1 VTTSDRDRTRK
12 RVFLYWIGSFVLAA
26 VVFIFF
32 PLITALYSV
41 QLRELSTVIA
51 EFFLKMLTFSV
62 TRQGTILSLP
72 GMVFNVVPAC
82 SGSTTIRVLVAM
94 GVLWSGIHMG
104 LSPLRKIILAAL
116 SLPIALVANGM
127 RVALLVWA
135 SYLSGTAI
143 SEGLLHTLIGAF
155 GFVVAMTAFFAL
167 GQFLVGCNRG
177 ADGHAP
183 INCDYGRDM
192 LVFTVLLLF
201 LAYLPFFAACI
212 KAWKGAVFNTNDLY
226 GYILFIAAAAAWIWA
241 WRKFPEN
248 YNAAV
253 PGLVVFSL
261 VTLLAILSQATGP
274 NNYMLGLT
282 FLGTLFSVGMIYR
295 GAGFAVRAVPV
306 YLVFFLSYP
315 KVTEFINDL
324 LHLNGFAQP
333 FAIKIVLSF
342 IALVLF
348 YRLIVSARFYDL
360 PGPARRVVFAGMTI
374 MAFLF
379 FSSQVMFVQRDFT
392 AMAGNY
398 SFPYFITDNGVWQGR
413 DVADPAARLFY
424 ERENNIVRHYE
435 KAGKAVGIMIIPSD
449 GNRKKIHTPEY
460 CQTGLGWQVK
470 SKGYITFSSESGRK
484 IRARKLTLVHPE
496 KNIIRTFI
504 YWFSDGRNAYADYPM
519 FLLVDTLRKL
529 IFHNENWLLFVVWS
543 DAGEDVAADFLSG
556 LPEVRQ

>member
-1 VTTSDRDRTRK
+1 MTTSDPGRTK
-12 RVFLYWIGSFVLAA
+12 TIVLYWVGSFVLAG

-72 GMVFNVVPAC
+72 GMVFDVVPAC

-104 LSPLRKIILAAL
+104 LSPARKIILAAL

-135 SYLSGTAI
+135 SYLSGAVI

-155 GFVVAMTAFFAL
+155 GFVVAMAAFFAL
-167 GQFLVGCNRG
+167 GQFLVACNRRKG
-177 ADGHAP
+177 QIP

-192 LVFTVLLLF
+192 LVFSVLLLL
-201 LAYLPFFAACI
+201 LAYLPFFSACI

-226 GYILFIAAAAAWIWA
+226 GYILFIAAAVAWIWA

-248 YNAAV
+248 FHAAV
-253 PGLVVFSL
+253 SGLVVFTL
-261 VTLLAILSQATGP
+261 VSLLAILSQATGP

-282 FLGTLFSVGMIYR
+282 FLGTLFSIGMIYR
-295 GAGFAVRAVPV
+295 GARFALRATPV
-306 YLVFFLSYP
+306 YFVFFLSYP

-333 FAIKIVLSF
+333 FAIKVVLSVM
-342 IALVLF
+342 ALVLF
-348 YRLIVSARFYDL
+348 YRWSASARCYNL
-360 PGPARRVVFAGMTI
+360 PCPARRFVFAGMTI

-379 FSSQVMFVQRDFT
+379 FCSQVMFVQRDFT
-392 AMAGNY
+392 AKAGNY
-398 SFPYFITDNGVWQGR
+398 SFPYFITDNGVWQGK

-424 ERENNIVRHYE
+424 ERENNVVRHYE
-435 KAGKAVGIMIIPSD
+435 KSGRAVGIMIIPSD

-470 SKGYITFSSESGRK
+470 TKGYITFSSESGRK
-484 IRARKLTLVHPE
+484 IRARKLTLVHPD
-496 KNIIRTFI
+496 KNITRTFI
-504 YWFSDGRNAYADYPM
+504 YWFSDGRDAYADYPM

-529 IFHNENWLLFVVWS
+529 IFQNENWLLFVVWS

-556 LPEVRQ
+556 LPEVRR